1 MTAANIDGEAF
12 GFYLCKA
19 QNEPKKK
26 GNQFGCLSR
35 SLWVVINGALAC

>member
-19 QNEPKKK
+19 QNEPKKRAT
-26 GNQFGCLSR
+26 NL
-35 SLWVVINGALAC
+35 VA